1 MLNERKPNIKP
12 DWQYVKIDETKYWD
26 KESAARKFGKKLIA
40 TYAYDKNSVTYCCS
54 LTPSYW
60 MVYLGTE
67 AQYDEELT
75 DEQRELIYD
84 NILEAETEDQCNY
97 FYCFSVDRMESKPLP
112 YNIDV
117 DRTDFSDD
125 EAGDNEYKNKVEAF
139 IRESFEA
146 NPC

>member
-1 MLNERKPNIKP
+1 MLNERNPDVKP
-12 DWQYVKIDETKYWD
+12 DWRYVKIDETKYWGD
-26 KESAARKFGKKLIA
+26 NSPAKLLGKKLVA
-40 TYAYDKNSVTYCCS
+40 TYAYNKNSVTYCCS

-60 MVYLGTE
+60 MLYLGTE

-75 DEQRELIYD
+75 EEQRELIDD
-84 NILEAETEDQCNY
+84 NIREAESEDQCNY
-97 FYCFSVDRMESKPLP
+97 YDCSCVDKMESKPLP

-125 EAGDNEYKNKVEAF
+125 EAGENEYNNKVEDC
-139 IRESFEA
+139 IRESFAA